1 MNGEVLIFSTES
13 FADLKMKTVRAKVP
27 SEFSLFRSINSV
39 NNEFDISGNGI
50 EEVEEEEGEE
60 EEGEEEE
67 EKGNV
72 SKTYDINENE
82 NNIEDYKNGS
92 VVFDQEGFQF
102 NSGSREIRITDIPD
116 MDDKLSEKTN
126 NDESINREISFFI
139 EDLYFVAKDGSL
151 DSVNSKAMSWVLNK
165 ISSETQFDNDLND
178 EIAVENL
185 RLRVIEK
192 HPHRLSTYDLIQMY
206 LDCDLTQQL
215 FLVNE
220 SRGK

>member
-1 MNGEVLIFSTES
+1 MLLMMLLLLLRGQLSERV
-13 FADLKMKTVRAKVP
+13 ADLKMKTVLAKVP
-27 SEFSLFRSINSV
+27 SEFSLFRNVNSI
-39 NNEFDISGNGI
+39 NNEFNISGNRI
-50 EEVEEEEGEE
+50 EEVEEEEGED
-60 EEGEEEE
+60 EE

-72 SKTYDINENE
+72 SKIYDINQSED
-82 NNIEDYKNGS
+82 NIEDYRNGS
-92 VVFDQEGFQF
+92 FAFDQEGLQF

-116 MDDKLSEKTN
+116 MDDKLSVKSN
-126 NDESINREISFFI
+126 NDELIYREISFFI